1 MNEKTLIT
9 LEYPRVLERLAKHT
23 SFALSAEKA
32 LRLHPTSVLQE
43 AVRRQKITS
52 EARQLLELHPV
63 SIGGVRDVRQPVNA
77 ARRGMIL
84 TPLELLDV
92 QSTLVAARDLGR
104 TFERFNNAFPHL
116 SEIVSQLPK
125 APGLVDAIS
134 RAVSERGNIL
144 DTASARLQTIRS
156 EIRVTHDR
164 LLNRLQHMVNAP
176 QITPYLQESLVTQ
189 REGRYVIPL
198 KAEFKGRIKAVVHD
212 QSASG
217 VTLFVEPLS
226 VLEMNNKFKELQ
238 LEERE
243 EEQRILAALSQ
254 QVAEYAE
261 QILYSAEICARLD
274 LAFACAKYAQELG
287 ASEPIL
293 RPRQPARDQS
303 HPGTLI
309 RLWQARH
316 PLLNPESVVP
326 VDIELDPQTFSMVIT
341 GPNTGGKT
349 VCLKTIGLLVL
360 MAQSGLH
367 IPAQPPSEL
376 SVFQHVFADIGD
388 EQSIEQSLSTFSG
401 HITNIIHIL
410 KRADMRSL
418 VILDELGAGTDPQEG
433 ALLARALLSYLLE
446 KRITTMVTTHHPE
459 LKAFA
464 HATAG
469 VTNAAVEFDIESMQ
483 PTYRLIIGIP
493 GKSNALA
500 IAQRLG
506 LPQEIIN
513 NARAQISAEDLRA
526 EDLLEEIHRQ
536 RDKARC
542 ARNAAEKAAREV
554 ETLRKDLSR
563 RLASIADERSKL
575 LDEARLEA
583 SQELADLRR
592 EIEQMR
598 RSLQQARQSQAPLET
613 YLERVSELEEDI
625 EEAGEILV
633 EQSNQETTMEELPS
647 VSTMGLTN
655 LPIVV
660 GTKVFLKSLGAEG
673 VVTAINDEQEEAEV
687 QVGVMRMRARLSMLN
702 AVAAPTPSP
711 GANATSEFIPL
722 VKPDGEGMFHASPG
736 MELDLRGA
744 QVEDALER
752 LDRYLEAAY
761 LAGLPFCRIIHGKG
775 TGRLRVAVRQLLS
788 RHPTVSSHENGREG
802 EGGDGVTIVKF
813 GS

>member
-1 MNEKTLIT
+1 
-9 LEYPRVLERLAKHT
+9 
-23 SFALSAEKA
+23 
-32 LRLHPTSVLQE
+32 
-43 AVRRQKITS
+43 
-52 EARQLLELHPV
+52 
-63 SIGGVRDVRQPVNA
+63 
-77 ARRGMIL
+77 
-84 TPLELLDV
+84 
-92 QSTLVAARDLGR
+92 
-104 TFERFNNAFPHL
+104 
-116 SEIVSQLPK
+116 
-125 APGLVDAIS
+125 
-134 RAVSERGNIL
+134 
-144 DTASARLQTIRS
+144 
-156 EIRVTHDR
+156 
-164 LLNRLQHMVNAP
+164 
-176 QITPYLQESLVTQ
+176 
-189 REGRYVIPL
+189 
-198 KAEFKGRIKAVVHD
+198 
-212 QSASG
+212 
-217 VTLFVEPLS
+217 
-226 VLEMNNKFKELQ
+226 
-238 LEERE
+238 
-243 EEQRILAALSQ
+243 
-254 QVAEYAE
+254 
-261 QILYSAEICARLD
+261 
-274 LAFACAKYAQELG
+274 
-287 ASEPIL
+287 
-293 RPRQPARDQS
+293 
-303 HPGTLI
+303 
-309 RLWQARH
+309 
-316 PLLNPESVVP
+316 
-326 VDIELDPQTFSMVIT
+326 
-341 GPNTGGKT
+341 
-349 VCLKTIGLLVL
+349 
-360 MAQSGLH
+360 
-367 IPAQPPSEL
+367 
-376 SVFQHVFADIGD
+376 
-388 EQSIEQSLSTFSG
+388 
-401 HITNIIHIL
+401 
-410 KRADMRSL
+410 
-418 VILDELGAGTDPQEG
+418 
-433 ALLARALLSYLLE
+433 
-446 KRITTMVTTHHPE
+446 
-459 LKAFA
+459 
-464 HATAG
+464 
-469 VTNAAVEFDIESMQ
+469 
-483 PTYRLIIGIP
+483 
-493 GKSNALA
+493 
-500 IAQRLG
+500 
-506 LPQEIIN
+506 
-513 NARAQISAEDLRA
+513 LRA

-802 EGGDGVTIVKF
+802 EGGDGVTIVNF